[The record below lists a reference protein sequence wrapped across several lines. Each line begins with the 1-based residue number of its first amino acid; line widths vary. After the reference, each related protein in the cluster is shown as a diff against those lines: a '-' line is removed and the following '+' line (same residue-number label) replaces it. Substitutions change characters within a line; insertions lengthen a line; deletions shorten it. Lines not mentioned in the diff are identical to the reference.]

1 MPAFTFMFDN
11 EKNIPTSNN
20 ELNVLLKALREKTGE
35 DWQLLERSVQRR
47 HLLLWKKEEKIFM
60 LLVGIPCCDGSI
72 IEYQIINFYRENT
85 GTSIN
90 DYVPAELI
98 AAYFFGALS

>member
-20 ELNVLLKALREKTGE
+20 ELNVLLKAVREKTGE
-35 DWQLLERSVQRR
+35 DWQLLERSVKR
-47 HLLLWKKEEKIFM
+47 HIWGKEEKIFM

-90 DYVPAELI
+90 EYVPAELI